1 MEPKEI
7 GQIIS
12 NGRAGMGFTLEE
24 IAIKAKTT
32 KQNIKRYESGNFTRP
47 DHELLN
53 KIFEILKLDKSVLSF
68 HNGTPTEATSETDLA
83 AKWKRLADHYK
94 KLADKYA
101 EIIAERGI
109 SLD

>member
-1 MEPKEI
+1 MEPEKI
-7 GQIIS
+7 AKLIS
-12 NGRAGMGFTLEE
+12 NGRAKKGYTLENV
-24 IAIKAKTT
+24 ADACGTS
-32 KQNIKRYESGNFTRP
+32 KQNIKRYETGNFVRP
-47 DHELLN
+47 DHEVLN
-53 KIFEILKLDKSVLSF
+53 KIFEYLDLDMSALSF
-68 HNGTPTEATSETDLA
+68 KLATEATSETDLA